1 MAISQQTA
9 SNVSPSE
16 RVISSHWQHELSL
29 KPMADVISFLEA
41 LLPLSLT
48 ILIAGG
54 LGGIAAFLTTS
65 KTASTQVRFGITGFA
80 MVGITAAFTVPLF
93 LSLLQSNILSE
104 VKSGENSEAYLI
116 FGGFCILAGF
126 SAKAFLSTLS
136 DRVINELTNKMADGQ
151 ERAEVQ
157 IQELKDN
164 LAYQLQM
171 KETATA
177 DQNSPLSPKLSQTG
191 RSLSDLE
198 KTVLSA
204 LGDLAVRTIDGISQD
219 SAITNN
225 QTEDA
230 VVKLIDRKLA
240 THRSPFGTG
249 RRLVSLTE
257 DGLELAARLATGGI
271 L

>member
-1 MAISQQTA
+1 VHPASVICAKNLPQLRSFRLAISQQTA
-9 SNVSPSE
+9 SNVSPNK

-80 MVGITAAFTVPLF
+80 MVGIIAAFTVPLF

-136 DRVINELTNKMADGQ
+136 DRVINELTNKMPTAKS
-151 ERAEVQ
+151 A
-157 IQELKDN
+157 LKF
-164 LAYQLQM
+164 
-171 KETATA
+171 KF
-177 DQNSPLSPKLSQTG
+177 
-191 RSLSDLE
+191 RSL
-198 KTVLSA
+198 
-204 LGDLAVRTIDGISQD
+204 RTI
-219 SAITNN
+219 
-225 QTEDA
+225 
-230 VVKLIDRKLA
+230 
-240 THRSPFGTG
+240 
-249 RRLVSLTE
+249 SLTNFK
-257 DGLELAARLATGGI
+257 
-271 L
+271 